1 MKILRIQLLWIGL
14 FFYPFFSVCQA
25 QQTADPTSGIL
36 PDWVRMMDDTAVN
49 YNDAVKAFEAFWQG
63 RENPLE
69 EIEEREKYGYSPE
82 RESEIREKL
91 RELSPEEASWRQE
104 MIWQCKRFEEWQRD
118 VKPFVQNDGRILTP
132 SERKVMEQERNRQL
146 KAAEGKEGKR

>member
-1 MKILRIQLLWIGL
+1 M
-14 FFYPFFSVCQA
+14 
-25 QQTADPTSGIL
+25 
-36 PDWVRMMDDTAVN
+36 
-49 YNDAVKAFEAFWQG
+49 
-63 RENPLE
+63 E

-82 RESEIREKL
+82 REAEIREKL

-132 SERKVMEQERNRQL
+132 SERKVMEEERNRQL